1 MNQRRSKGGTVTRP
15 MRFGLFLWL
24 AAAGAALA
32 QAPPCPCPLPPAG
45 PPLWSGSAELSFL
58 STSGNTTTS
67 SLGSGLEVDYKPA
80 PWTVI
85 FKAGYL
91 RASTDGVTTVEQ
103 LNASLKG
110 IRDLTPRVDVFA
122 GGAYLRN
129 RFAGIE
135 SLISGEGGVGYK
147 ILVSPAHTLR
157 GELGL
162 GYTRENQLVGDN
174 RRYATARAGLGYKW
188 AFSRT
193 AVFTNEMSYLRD
205 LSDANN
211 WIFSDKAAIAAALTA
226 TFSLKASYTV
236 LYNHEPVP
244 TFKRTDTA
252 TAVALVA
259 KF

>member
-1 MNQRRSKGGTVTRP
+1 VSTP
-15 MRFGLFLWL
+15 IRFALFLWV

-32 QAPPCPCPLPPAG
+32 QAPPCPCPTPPAG
-45 PPLWSGSAELSFL
+45 PPPLWSGSAELSFL

-91 RASTDGVTTVEQ
+91 RASTDGVTTAEQ
-103 LNASLKG
+103 LNASVKG

-122 GGAYLRN
+122 DGAYLRN
-129 RFAGIE
+129 RFAGFN
-135 SLISGEGGVGYK
+135 SLISEEAGAGYK
-147 ILVSPAHTLR
+147 ILRGPVQTLR
-157 GELGL
+157 GELGF
-162 GYTRENQLVGDN
+162 GYTHEDQLVGDN
-174 RRYATARAGLGYKW
+174 RSYATARAGLGYKW
-188 AFSRT
+188 DFSRT
-193 AVFTNEMSYLRD
+193 AAFTNDLSYLRD
-205 LSDANN
+205 LSDAKN
-211 WIFSDKAAIAAALTA
+211 WIFSDKAAITASLTT

-244 TFKRTDTA
+244 TFKRTDTV